1 MTVAIN
7 RFRFLAAGSVVGVC
21 IVSFGVGAQTGEERA
36 LEAVRGQIQSIERR
50 LAQETSER
58 DAQNADLR
66 TAELAIAA
74 VNGELARIRDR
85 LREQQARQR
94 TLAAQ
99 ELAAGDRL
107 AAEKAALS
115 QQVRLSYMTGRE
127 EFVKLLLSQESPA
140 TLGRM
145 LVYYDY
151 FNRARSERIKA
162 VGAELLTLAALANES
177 RQIEAELGRLQSA
190 QARELASLESARAQR
205 RRAIAD
211 LDTSIAAGGGEIGK
225 LRREEERLSALI
237 IELGE
242 LLAGFPNNAE
252 EPFAALKGRL
262 PWPVQGRL
270 GQRYGQLRGAG
281 PLRWNGVMLAAD
293 LGAVVRAV
301 YHGRVAFSDW
311 LPGLGL
317 LIILDHGDGY
327 MSLYGHN
334 DVLLRE
340 SGDWVEPGEPIAQVG
355 DSGGQAEPALYFE
368 IRHRGAPIDPGPWVS
383 TGTPRR

>member
-1 MTVAIN
+1 
-7 RFRFLAAGSVVGVC
+7 
-21 IVSFGVGAQTGEERA
+21 VSFGVGAQTGEERA

-317 LIILDHGDGY
+317 LGLQF
-327 MSLYGHN
+327 
-334 DVLLRE
+334 
-340 SGDWVEPGEPIAQVG
+340 EPIPNVVLKADYRNRKAQQ
-355 DSGGQAEPALYFE
+355 GQIADEVNLGF
-368 IRHRGAPIDPGPWVS
+368 GLS
-383 TGTPRR
+383 F